1 MARPKNPDFKTKT
14 EEIRE
19 KMEEE
24 RQIRME
30 SKKEILEDVDA
41 RESFRQYW
49 AVNKKSFNQ
58 SKEVEEV
65 VWAHL
70 KAIRHDQPELF
81 EQGVKNFGFKK

>member
-19 KMEEE
+19 KMDEE
-24 RQIRME
+24 RQSRME
-30 SKKEILEDVDA
+30 KQEILEDVDA
-41 RESFRQYW
+41 RESFREYW

-70 KAIRHDQPELF
+70 KAIEHDQPELF
-81 EQGVKNFGFKK
+81 EIGVGHFGFNK